1 MRRARLALMLCLG
14 CTPMAT
20 AAPDYHEVRRD
31 LIETMCQHDLLYQAC
46 LLNVQNYRTPG
57 YRATSLVGYRRGPQ
71 GRRLRLVVSQG
82 SLQET
87 KDPYNVAIEGDGYF
101 LLSDGRITRNGAF
114 RFERSGHLVTADG
127 AFLMGYPQS
136 QQSNLE
142 PLQVPLDFCN
152 LTIEGDGK
160 VMGTQLNGD
169 GKPVQL
175 GQIVLGQ
182 VDDGSWLDRSG
193 PHLARNADCGA
204 MRTAIP
210 GQDGLGVVAQG
221 YLEYSNVNPLQ
232 QVRILSA
239 LTNYA
244 DLLGLPVFDQYLP

>member
-1 MRRARLALMLCLG
+1 MKEVARVCNFFSCSVRLVIAGVVWAEPAPHSIVQELIVSIVGRPALY
-14 CTPMAT
+14 P
-20 AAPDYHEVRRD
+20 
-31 LIETMCQHDLLYQAC
+31 AC
-46 LLNVQNYRTPG
+46 LEN
-57 YRATSLVGYRRGPQ
+57 
-71 GRRLRLVVSQG
+71 LRNQS
-82 SLQET
+82 
-87 KDPYNVAIEGDGYF
+87 
-101 LLSDGRITRNGAF
+101 RNGAF
-114 RFERSGHLVTADG
+114 QFERSGHLVTADG

-160 VMGTQLNGD
+160 VMGTQINGD

-175 GQIVLGQ
+175 GQVVLGQ
-182 VDDGSWLDRSG
+182 VDDGSWLDRNGS
-193 PHLARNADCGA
+193 HLARNAYCGA
-204 MRTAIP
+204 LRTAVP